1 MLGPVV
7 GPLGREPEGGRNWE
21 GFSPDPVLS
30 GILVAETVKGIQDAG
45 VIACTKHYI
54 LNEQE
59 HFRQGGPNISDAVS
73 ANVDDITLHE
83 LYVWPFADAVRA
95 GTGSVMCSYNQAN
108 NSYACQN
115 SHTLN
120 KILKAELGFQG
131 FVMSDWSGQ
140 HSGVS
145 SALAGLDMTM
155 PGDVGFDSG
164 TSFWGANLT
173 IAVLNGTV
181 PQYRVDDMAVR
192 IVAAWYLV
200 DREGHQVENAP
211 NFSSWTTRTFGYRHY
226 IAQEGY
232 EQINYHVDVQDN
244 HRDNI
249 REVASKGTVL
259 LKNKNGALPLSGNE
273 QLVGVFG
280 EDAADN

>member
-1 MLGPVV
+1 V
-7 GPLGREPEGGRNWE
+7 
-21 GFSPDPVLS
+21 
-30 GILVAETVKGIQDAG
+30 
-45 VIACTKHYI
+45 
-54 LNEQE
+54 
-59 HFRQGGPNISDAVS
+59 
-73 ANVDDITLHE
+73 
-83 LYVWPFADAVRA
+83 
-95 GTGSVMCSYNQAN
+95 
-108 NSYACQN
+108 
-115 SHTLN
+115 
-120 KILKAELGFQG
+120 
-131 FVMSDWSGQ
+131 SDWSGQ

-181 PQYRVDDMAVR
+181 PQYRLDDMAVR

-200 DREGHQVENAP
+200 DREDHQVENAP
-211 NFSSWTTRTFGYRHY
+211 NFSSWTSRTFGYRHY

-232 EQINYHVDVQDN
+232 EQINYHVDVQDD

-249 REVASKGTVL
+249 REVAAKGTVL
-259 LKNKNGALPLSGNE
+259 LKNKGALPLKGTE

-280 EDAADN
+280 EDAADNQYGPNGCSDRGCDNGTLAMSVYRRVDVYIGGNMLTFKLGAGAAEPPTSPTWLHLTPPLRTKSALMASRLRVSLIVLLTARSMFSPNVPTKSTAPVSVSFALYHNTNGTLLTFSTSLCQCRLW